1 MIMNSSSRWIVV
13 LGLFFGLTACGFQP
27 LYGTR
32 HDGGSAGHDLAFV
45 AVAEQTTRLGQL
57 IRNELIPSMAAPG
70 RDDDL
75 YTLEL
80 LPRAAEEVSIQ
91 AFDTDVL
98 RRSFRVDVDFRLIEN
113 SSGTNL
119 YAGRTFSQASYDRT
133 GTPFAN
139 AQARITAEER
149 AAKEVG
155 VDIRTRIAA
164 FFASR

>member
-1 MIMNSSSRWIVV
+1 MMRGSRRIVV
-13 LGLFFGLTACGFQP
+13 LALCLGLTACGFQP

-32 HDGGSAGHDLAFV
+32 HGGGSANQDLASV
-45 AVAEQTTRLGQL
+45 TVAEQTTRLGQL
-57 IRNELIPSMAAPG
+57 IRNELVAAMATSSH
-70 RDDDL
+70 DSDI

-80 LPRAAEEVSIQ
+80 LPRAEEEVSIQ

-98 RRSFRVDVDFRLIEN
+98 RRSFRVEVDFRLIDN
-113 SSGTNL
+113 ASGTPL

-139 AQARITAEER
+139 VQARISAEER

-164 FFASR
+164 YFASR